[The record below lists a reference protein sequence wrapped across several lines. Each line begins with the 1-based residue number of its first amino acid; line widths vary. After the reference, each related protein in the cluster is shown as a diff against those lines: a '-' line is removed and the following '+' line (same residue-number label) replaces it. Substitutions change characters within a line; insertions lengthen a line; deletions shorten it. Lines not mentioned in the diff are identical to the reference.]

1 MNIALALGAGIG
13 IGFCLGLLFSRTDTK
28 RMFELVTVTSDSL
41 VRSALFPGLPKEAF
55 EPPKDPE
62 PAEAMYETENEE
74 AQMPDWL
81 RSDAPWDMTE
91 VER

>member
-1 MNIALALGAGIG
+1 MEVALALGAGIG
-13 IGFCLGLLFSRTDTK
+13 IGFLLGCLFSRLNTK
-28 RMFELVTVTSDSL
+28 QMFDLVTVTSDSL

-62 PAEAMYETENEE
+62 PAEALYETESEE

-81 RSDAPWDMTE
+81 RSDAPWDMTAD
-91 VER
+91 ER